1 MTELL
6 ATGDEVR
13 RLRERMLPR
22 LIVLPAASRH
32 PLICVC
38 FCYRLVCKFLQD
50 ARRYPAALLTV
61 LQRLTDIRV
70 LQYALTLIED
80 FLSVDTTNRAR
91 YFTEAAVR
99 AAGAGPK
106 YAMYLPFLQLIGV
119 SGTGAVI
126 SALDA
131 NTYVVE
137 RAATCI
143 ALLVVASAEADPAAT
158 AGILSWS
165 MTHIRNYG
173 APNAKQ
179 AKVTEVAMS
188 TLRVLLR
195 LGMMRELFV
204 AERGVESLLPPLS
217 ARNTQLLYD
226 TVFCLWA
233 LSLDKDI
240 APHLERTGAVAG
252 VARLARP
259 TMPLKV
265 LRMSLAMLANC
276 LRVADA
282 SDALSEI
289 VESHV
294 PETVDA
300 LLAQDPKISDPELV
314 RCRCCVITMPA
325 YTFMPLTPA
334 RTGQCEAHTAVYG
347 VSAYLCSASP
357 DNLPLCLQLDD
368 LRFLKETVR
377 TGRRKLSSL
386 ERYERDLHAR
396 RFEWTM
402 VHSSDFWK
410 ENATAFEADGFKLI
424 ERVRDL
430 LADPEGTVD
439 ETTQAVA
446 LFDLGEFAVQ
456 HPQGRT

>member
-1 MTELL
+1 
-6 ATGDEVR
+6 
-13 RLRERMLPR
+13 MLQ
-22 LIVLPAASRH
+22 
-32 PLICVC
+32 
-38 FCYRLVCKFLQD
+38 K
-50 ARRYPAALLTV
+50 
-61 LQRLTDIRV
+61 LTDIRV

-80 FLSVDTTNRAR
+80 FLSVDSANRAR
-91 YFTEAAVR
+91 FFTEAASR
-99 AAGAGPK
+99 SAGAGHA
-106 YAMYLPFLQLIGV
+106 YSMYLPFLQLIGV

-137 RAATCI
+137 RAATCV
-143 ALLVVASAEADPAAT
+143 ALLVVASAEADPSTT

-179 AKVTEVAMS
+179 AKVTEVAMA
-188 TLRVLLR
+188 TLRILLR

-226 TVFCLWA
+226 TVFCMWA

-276 LRVADA
+276 LRVPDSAA
-282 SDALSEI
+282 SSDALSEI

-300 LLAQDPKISDPELV
+300 LLGQEPKISDPELV
-314 RCRCCVITMPA
+314 R
-325 YTFMPLTPA
+325 
-334 RTGQCEAHTAVYG
+334 Q
-347 VSAYLCSASP
+347 SP
-357 DNLPLCLQLDD
+357 ML
-368 LRFLKETVR
+368 
-377 TGRRKLSSL
+377 
-386 ERYERDLHAR
+386 
-396 RFEWTM
+396 
-402 VHSSDFWK
+402 
-410 ENATAFEADGFKLI
+410 
-424 ERVRDL
+424 
-430 LADPEGTVD
+430 
-439 ETTQAVA
+439 
-446 LFDLGEFAVQ
+446 
-456 HPQGRT
+456 